1 MCELYLHIGLHKTGT
16 TFLQDYIFP
25 NLKGIEYYYKPT
37 NVIGNLDTLSLTING
52 KTLVSD
58 EEISFSM
65 PDRDHT
71 TRLDFIQVL
80 HKNFPNAKI
89 ILGLRQY
96 ERWLKSCYSQY
107 IKAGGYLKF
116 NDYKQKYPHLKP
128 SEYRRIIYTLWGE
141 ENVFV
146 YWQENLRKTPQIILK
161 ELCDFI
167 DVKVPTYPKTSSNVS
182 LKGWKLSLLRYINIL
197 LRGEFLRRKIESPYW
212 LITYIPR
219 HLKKDTRSELRKQM
233 DKRRLGGRHH

>member
-1 MCELYLHIGLHKTGT
+1 MCELYIHIGLHKTGT
-16 TFLQDYIFP
+16 TFLQDAIFP
-25 NLKGIEYYYKPT
+25 NLKGIKYFYKPT
-37 NVIGNLDTLSLTING
+37 NINGNLDTLSLKINE

-65 PDRDHT
+65 PNRNHV
-71 TRLDFIQVL
+71 TRLDFIQML
-80 HKNFPNAKI
+80 HKKFPNAKI
-89 ILGLRQY
+89 ILGLRAY
-96 ERWLKSCYSQY
+96 DSWLKSCYSQY
-107 IKAGGYLKF
+107 IKSGGYLKF
-116 NDYKQKYPHLKP
+116 DDYKEKYPHLKP

-146 YWQENLRKTPQIILK
+146 YWQENLRKTPQITLK

-167 DVKVPTYPKTSSNVS
+167 GVKVPTYPKTSSNVS

-197 LRGEFLRRKIESPYW
+197 LRGEFLRKHIESPYW

-219 HLKKDTRSELRKQM
+219 HLKQDTRSEFRKQM
-233 DKRRLGGRHH
+233 DKRRSSR